1 MPVKIEKIMKI
12 IEREKREEVVRLY
25 KEEKHTIKEIMKITG
40 VRSEQ
45 TIYAILDETHISR
58 FKTRKVV
65 KKISVGVDAELYEI
79 IEKENPKNIAK
90 FVCNMAKKGY
100 YSCKATIKKEEN
112 DTDVNLE

>member
-1 MPVKIEKIMKI
+1 MRTPITDIQKDKVIS
-12 IEREKREEVVRLY
+12 LY
-25 KEEKHTIKEIMKITG
+25 ISQKHTIKKIMQLTG

-45 TIYAILDETHISR
+45 TIYAILDEAHISR

-65 KKISVGVDAELYEI
+65 KKISVGVDAELNEI
-79 IEKENPKNIAK
+79 IEKENPKNIAE

>member
-1 MPVKIEKIMKI
+1 M
-12 IEREKREEVVRLY
+12 RL
-25 KEEKHTIKEIMKITG
+25 TG

-45 TIYAILDETHISR
+45 TIYAILDDAR
-58 FKTRKVV
+58 VPRLKTRNIVR
-65 KKISVGVDAELYEI
+65 KISVGIDEELNEI
-79 IEKENPKNIAK
+79 IEKENPKNIAE